1 MAKKTKQQRRRSTRG
16 ERRSHRRRIS
26 QEKNLSLGTRSSLTK
41 GETGHYS
48 RHIRTA
54 DLAENIPE
62 NTVSTVVLDI
72 YRTPWSWTY
81 RSDPGRDTTENTTGK
96 WSRKGYHREHHGPIY
111 IRGKHEKGTVTE
123 TTRSYEGRPGQRDSN
138 QGRSCYYHSFIRE
151 DSHSSVVSFGQT
163 PQLTEENAVITAD
176 IIGGESHIRFE
187 RGVQSTGALGE

>member
-1 MAKKTKQQRRRSTRG
+1 M
-16 ERRSHRRRIS
+16 I
-26 QEKNLSLGTRSSLTK
+26 QEG
-41 GETGHYS
+41 
-48 RHIRTA
+48 
-54 DLAENIPE
+54 IPP
-62 NTVSTVVLDI
+62 
-72 YRTPWSWTY
+72 RTPQGN
-81 RSDPGRDTTENTTGK
+81 DPGRDTTENTTVL
-96 WSRKGYHREHHGPIY
+96 
-111 IRGKHEKGTVTE
+111 RGKHEKGTVTE